1 MCVKNVALIFPQPL
15 SDAGEELLQMDSAPT
30 NNNNND
36 NVDSRPLDS
45 QAAAASNSGF
55 SEAAAGPCPFRVD
68 QPSVSES
75 GFSEQP
81 REVSLSAEAQ
91 NEETSK
97 TMPPHKASRR
107 RWFICCQGGGL
118 PKG

>member
-30 NNNNND
+30 NNNNN
-36 NVDSRPLDS
+36 VDSRLLDS
-45 QAAAASNSGF
+45 QAAASNSGF

-81 REVSLSAEAQ
+81 RGVSLSAEAQ